1 LGCGNEEDRQ
11 AARIGERRS
20 GLSCESREES
30 RAAGAGRGG
39 ARLLLA
45 VVLGV
50 AIVFWPY
57 SARCGL
63 GMSAY
68 LASVLTLVTAGAWAS
83 IWTWKHR
90 AAKAHTL
97 SLMLVLWGLVL
108 GAVDVLP
115 RIGYAKPT
123 VGHPVGWMCN

>member
-1 LGCGNEEDRQ
+1 
-11 AARIGERRS
+11 
-20 GLSCESREES
+20 
-30 RAAGAGRGG
+30 
-39 ARLLLA
+39 
-45 VVLGV
+45 
-50 AIVFWPY
+50 
-57 SARCGL
+57 
-63 GMSAY
+63 
-68 LASVLTLVTAGAWAS
+68 VTAGAWAS

-108 GAVDVLP
+108 GAIDVLP